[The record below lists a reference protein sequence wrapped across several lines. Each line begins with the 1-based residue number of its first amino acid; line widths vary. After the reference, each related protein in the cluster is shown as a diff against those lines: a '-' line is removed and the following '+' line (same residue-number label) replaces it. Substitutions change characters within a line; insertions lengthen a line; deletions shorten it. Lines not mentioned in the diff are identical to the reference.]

1 MDAELTIRPARPGDR
16 PAMERICA
24 HTWDWG
30 DYVPEAWDA
39 WLADEG
45 GGLTVGEIGG
55 RVIAVSK
62 ATFQPGGQ
70 VWLEG
75 MRVDPD
81 YRRRGVASQF
91 LEYNLTEAMRR
102 GARVVRLGTGG
113 DNAPVHKMMARVGL
127 ERIGVYVLWL
137 AEPLPDG
144 PRPTILA
151 TDHAYAVQA
160 FLENSPVLAHTR
172 GLYSFDW
179 AWTELSTGRVAQL
192 LAAGQMAGC
201 FAADGC
207 LAALAPIRF
216 DADDSVLWIGLVD
229 GRPGA
234 VTDLATALRGHA
246 AMVGAEKV
254 RVMLPDLAWLRDA
267 LQVAGY
273 GYGDWEGELWIFE
286 RRLDPRGD
294 SHDR

>member
-1 MDAELTIRPARPGDR
+1 MSGELTIRPAQPGDR
-16 PAMERICA
+16 PDMQRICA

-30 DYVPEAWDA
+30 DYVPEAWDM

-75 MRVDPD
+75 MRVDPN
-81 YRRRGVASQF
+81 YRQRGVAGRF
-91 LEYNLTEAMRR
+91 LEYNLAEARRR

-113 DNAPVHKMMARVGL
+113 DNTPVHKMMARAGM

-137 AEPLPDG
+137 AEPLPGG

-151 TDHAYAVQA
+151 ENHATLVQS
-160 FLENSPVLAHTR
+160 FLAGSPVLVHTR

-192 LAAGQMAGC
+192 LAAGQMAGM
-201 FAADGC
+201 
-207 LAALAPIRF
+207 
-216 DADDSVLWIGLVD
+216 LWIVGYSPC
-229 GRPGA
+229 R
-234 VTDLATALRGHA
+234 ATLTRRSALRSN
-246 AMVGAEKV
+246 
-254 RVMLPDLAWLRDA
+254 
-267 LQVAGY
+267 
-273 GYGDWEGELWIFE
+273 
-286 RRLDPRGD
+286 D
-294 SHDR
+294 SR